1 MSQPSRFLL
10 AIALASP
17 AGLFGAVGC
26 GGGDASP
33 PPGAAKKGGGPVPV
47 VVAQVGKSDVP
58 LDVTAIGH
66 VEAAAT
72 VAIVPRASGELVE
85 ARFVEGE
92 RVEAG
97 QTLFTI
103 DPRPYQIAVDAAKAR
118 LARDQ
123 AQLRAAELDAA
134 RYRKL
139 YSDKIASEQ
148 KVEEVQADA
157 ATLRATIQADRADL
171 ASAELALSFTDVKA
185 PLAGVAGPLLVFPG
199 NVVKENQADALVE
212 LRVTAPVRVSF
223 TLPER
228 YLARVRDRVAAGG
241 EAIEVAATPEGDGAR
256 TARGALAVVDNTV
269 DPMTGTIR
277 LLATFPND
285 DQALWP
291 GQYVK
296 VSLRLALEKDRV
308 VVDARAVQDGQ
319 EGRFVYVVG
328 DDGKATPANVE
339 VGRVQGEVATITR
352 GVEPGQ
358 TVVVDGAVRLR
369 PGAQVKVVPPRKGA
383 STASKG
389 AEAAPDDEEPEAAQ

>member
-1 MSQPSRFLL
+1 MTVRLPPARPDTDDRDATRSSARGRVLVVDDSRATLTLISSMLRSWGYEAVAVEDPLDALALFEAGEAPFDTVLTDIQMPSMSGVELLRRVRERDRDVPIVLLTGTPSLDSAIQGIEFGAFRYLTKPLDLAKFRETIERAVGLARLSRFERE
-10 AIALASP
+10 AS
-17 AGLFGAVGC
+17 
-26 GGGDASP
+26 
-33 PPGAAKKGGGPVPV
+33 
-47 VVAQVGKSDVP
+47 VVA
-58 LDVTAIGH
+58 
-66 VEAAAT
+66 
-72 VAIVPRASGELVE
+72 R
-85 ARFVEGE
+85 R
-92 RVEAG
+92 
-97 QTLFTI
+97 
-103 DPRPYQIAVDAAKAR
+103 
-118 LARDQ
+118 
-123 AQLRAAELDAA
+123 
-134 RYRKL
+134 
-139 YSDKIASEQ
+139 
-148 KVEEVQADA
+148 
-157 ATLRATIQADRADL
+157 
-171 ASAELALSFTDVKA
+171 
-185 PLAGVAGPLLVFPG
+185 
-199 NVVKENQADALVE
+199 
-212 LRVTAPVRVSF
+212 
-223 TLPER
+223 
-228 YLARVRDRVAAGG
+228 